1 MQKYFY
7 MPVTGTINLL
17 LNANLVVS
25 IDQISTT
32 QTAFYYTGAAA
43 ADLVT
48 ITHGADASG
57 VAMQNFFVAALRT
70 LMATGYTNVAPLL
83 APPSAVST
91 VAWA

>member
-25 IDQISTT
+25 IYQNSVN
-32 QTAFYYTGAAA
+32 QTRFYYAGATAT
-43 ADLVT
+43 DRVT
-48 ITHGADASG
+48 ITHDTDASG
-57 VAMQNFFVAALRT
+57 VAMQNFFVATLRT

-83 APPSAVST
+83 APPVAVTS